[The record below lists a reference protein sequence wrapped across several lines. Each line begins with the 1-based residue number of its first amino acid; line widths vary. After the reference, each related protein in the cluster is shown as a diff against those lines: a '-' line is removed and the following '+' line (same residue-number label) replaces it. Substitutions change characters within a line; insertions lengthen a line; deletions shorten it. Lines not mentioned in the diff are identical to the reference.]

1 MAIYESEAVMER
13 KIHSMGVFLFALVVV
28 LFGPAFNS
36 FGQADADGKL
46 IDAAKSEG
54 AVSYYTTM
62 TLSQSKKVADRFQAK
77 YPFLKVT
84 LFRGGADEL
93 LNRIE
98 TEARGAL
105 FAWDVVSGR
114 GDMVLTLSQ
123 AKLLA
128 AYHSP
133 ESKFFD
139 QDMVDDEG
147 YWTAY
152 YVNPFVLGYNTNL
165 VKKDQVPKT
174 YEQLLDAKWK
184 GKKISIDDSA
194 YGLLAGLMRAWGK
207 EKAVAYLKQLAA
219 QEPVVM
225 RGNTNRVQLAMA
237 GEYPLIIAYAP
248 TIQRET
254 SKGHPMDWVPLEP
267 VPVQVN
273 PLMIA
278 AKAPHPNAGK
288 LLIDFLLSNE
298 GQKMLV
304 GFRRVPV
311 RDDVDPDPPRLF
323 KGYKRIVEHPEDYK
337 DYSQIVKLYQEILST
352 R

>member
-1 MAIYESEAVMER
+1 MRQAYKLLLGIFSAAI
-13 KIHSMGVFLFALVVV
+13 FLFCQGTFSATQAGSDPKLVE
-28 LFGPAFNS
+28 
-36 FGQADADGKL
+36 
-46 IDAAKSEG
+46 AAKGEG
-54 AVSYYTTM
+54 GVSYYTTM
-62 TLSQSKKVADRFQAK
+62 TLSQSKKVADKFQAK
-77 YPFLKVT
+77 YPFIKVD
-84 LFRGGADEL
+84 LFRSGGDEL
-93 LNRIE
+93 LNRIQN
-98 TEARGAL
+98 EARGGL
-105 FAWDVVSGR
+105 YAWDVASSR
-114 GDMVLTLSQ
+114 GDTVLALMD
-123 AKLLA
+123 AKLISP
-128 AYHSP
+128 YHSP
-133 ESKFFD
+133 ESKFID

-165 VKKDQVPKT
+165 VKKEDVPKT
-174 YEQLLDAKWK
+174 YEQLLDPKWK
-184 GKKISIDDSA
+184 GKKISVDDSA

-207 EKAVAYLKQLAA
+207 EKAVTYFKKLAA

-273 PLMIA
+273 PLMLA

-288 LLIDFLLSNE
+288 LFIDFVLSKE

-304 GFRRVPV
+304 GFRRISV
-311 RDDVDPDPPRLF
+311 REDIEPDPPRLF
-323 KGYKRIVEHPEDYK
+323 RGYKRIVEHPEDYRNF
-337 DYSQIVKLYQEILST
+337 SETIKLYQEIFGL

>member
-1 MAIYESEAVMER
+1 MNRSFRSKSFFMA
-13 KIHSMGVFLFALVVV
+13 GVFLFSSLSASAARA
-28 LFGPAFNS
+28 GS
-36 FGQADADGKL
+36 DAK
-46 IDAAKSEG
+46 IIEAAKKEG
-54 AVSYYTTM
+54 NVSYYTTM
-62 TLSQSKKVADRFQAK
+62 TLSQSKKVVDKFQEK
-77 YPFLKVT
+77 YPFIKPE
-84 LFRGGADEL
+84 LFRGGGDEV
-93 LNRIE
+93 LNRIQN
-98 TEARGAL
+98 EARGGL
-105 FAWDVVSGR
+105 NAWDVVSTR
-114 GDMVLTLSQ
+114 GDSVLTLRD
-123 AKLLA
+123 AKLITS
-128 AYHSP
+128 YRSP
-133 ESKFFD
+133 ESKFID
-139 QDMVDDEG
+139 RDMVDDEG

-152 YVNPFVLGYNTNL
+152 YVNPYVLGFNTKL
-165 VKKDQVPKT
+165 VNKDEAPKT

-194 YGLLAGLMRAWGK
+194 YGLLAGLIHAWGK
-207 EKAVAYLKQLAA
+207 EKAVGYFKKLAA

-273 PLMIA
+273 PMMLA

-288 LLIDFLLSNE
+288 LFIDFLLSKA

-304 GFRRVPV
+304 GFKRIPV
-311 RDDVDPDPPRLF
+311 REDIEPDPPRLF
-323 KGYKRIVEHPEDYK
+323 RGYKRIVEHPEDYK
-337 DYSQIVKLYQEILST
+337 NFNETIKLYQEIFGI

>member
-1 MAIYESEAVMER
+1 MER
-13 KIHSMGVFLFALVVV
+13 SVQLLWVILIATV
-28 LFGPAFNS
+28 LLPGAAFKS
-36 FGQADADGKL
+36 LCLAGADAKL
-46 IDAAKSEG
+46 LEAAKSEG
-54 AVSYYTTM
+54 TVSYYTTM
-62 TLSQSKKVADRFQAK
+62 TLSQSKKVADKFQAK
-77 YPFLKVT
+77 YPFLKVN

-98 TEARGAL
+98 TEARGGL

-128 AYHSP
+128 AYHAP
-133 ESKFFD
+133 ESKFID
-139 QDMVDDEG
+139 PDMVDDQG
-147 YWTAY
+147 FWAAY

-165 VKKDQVPKT
+165 VKNDEAPKT

-207 EKAVAYLKQLAA
+207 EKAVGYFKQLAA

-278 AKAPHPNAGK
+278 TKAPHPNAGR
-288 LLIDFLLSNE
+288 LFVNFLLSKE

-337 DYSQIVKLYQEILST
+337 DFAKTIQLYQEIFHL